1 MFNAKSFDELNNIVG
16 SDKEAIYIVES
27 LEKLN
32 QDKYFGALYDANVI
46 QKKTEN
52 SARYEG
58 YEEGARDKMIEIA
71 LSMLESEFEIDVIS
85 NITGLAI
92 EEINEL
98 KQTTNNN

>member
-1 MFNAKSFDELNNIVG
+1 
-16 SDKEAIYIVES
+16 
-27 LEKLN
+27 
-32 QDKYFGALYDANVI
+32 
-46 QKKTEN
+46 
-52 SARYEG
+52 
-58 YEEGARDKMIEIA
+58 MIEIA